1 MDVTKLTNDELLEE
15 IKWNTKI
22 IDLLKEEPNYSSK
35 TKHRLIDE
43 VLDKIA
49 TLIKE
54 KKIRGLK

>member
-15 IKWNTKI
+15 IKWNNKV
-22 IDLLKEEPNYSSK
+22 IDLLKEESNYSSK

-49 TLIKE
+49 ILVKE
-54 KKIRGLK
+54 KKFRGLK